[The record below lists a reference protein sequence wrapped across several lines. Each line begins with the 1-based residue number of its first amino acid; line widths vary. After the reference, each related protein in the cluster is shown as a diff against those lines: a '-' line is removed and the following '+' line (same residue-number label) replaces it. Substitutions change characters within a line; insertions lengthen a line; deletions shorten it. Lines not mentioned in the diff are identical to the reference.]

1 MNNRVQTL
9 YELGQSIWY
18 DQLSRQMIDSGE
30 LQRLIDLGVVGVTSN
45 PTILMKAIT
54 GSSRYD
60 AFLGELVDAGKNTQE
75 VYEGLVVP
83 DIADAADLLRP
94 VYDRTNGVDGYVS
107 LEVSPKIAYDTEA
120 TIQEARSLFARLD
133 RPNVLIKVPAT
144 EEGIPAVATLIG
156 EGINV
161 NITLIFSIA
170 MYRKV
175 MQAYLDGLAV
185 LDKSGGNLSKVAS
198 VASFFVSRVDTLVDQ
213 QLREKREAGADV
225 DHLLGRTAIANAR
238 LAYACF
244 EEVFGKTGAFGE
256 LAGNSARVQR
266 PLWASTSTKNPND
279 PDTMYVDQLVGPHT
293 VNTLPPKTLDAVL
306 DHGQTTVTLTKN
318 LDEARSTLA
327 DIDRLGI
334 DLQAVT
340 DRLTVD
346 GVNLFS
352 KSFDDLLADLSQK
365 RAQLRPVG

>member
-9 YELGQSIWY
+9 YELGQSIWC
-18 DQLSRQMIDSGE
+18 DHLSRHMIDSGE

-60 AFLGELVDAGKNTQE
+60 ALLGELVDAGKNTLE
-75 VYEGLVVP
+75 VYEGLVIP

-94 VYDRTNGVDGYVS
+94 VYDRTKGVDGYVS
-107 LEVSPKIAYDTEA
+107 LEVNPKIAHDTEA

-175 MQAYLDGLAV
+175 MQAYLDGLGV
-185 LDKSGGNLSKVAS
+185 LDQNGGNVSKVAS

-213 QLREKREAGADV
+213 KLREKREAGADV
-225 DHLLGRTAIANAR
+225 DHLLGRAAIANAR

-244 EEVFGKTGAFGE
+244 EEVFGKNGAFDE
-256 LAGNSARVQR
+256 LAGKGARVQR

-293 VNTLPPKTLDAVL
+293 VNTLPPKTLEAVL
-306 DHGQTTVTLTKN
+306 DHGQTTATLTKG
-318 LDEARSTLA
+318 LDEARGTLA

-334 DLQAVT
+334 NLQAVT

-352 KSFDDLLADLSQK
+352 KSFDDLLANLSQK